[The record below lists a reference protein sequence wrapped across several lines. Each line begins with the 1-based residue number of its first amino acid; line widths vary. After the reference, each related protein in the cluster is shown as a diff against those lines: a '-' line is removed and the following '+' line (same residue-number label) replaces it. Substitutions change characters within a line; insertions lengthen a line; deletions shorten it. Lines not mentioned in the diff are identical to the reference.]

1 MQMKVIDPTYELAL
15 VSPFLLQ
22 TLAEVVA
29 DKGFDAASLCR
40 GLGFGLDDL
49 QDPAQRISHRQA
61 VVMIQRA
68 LKLLPDQGLG
78 LWVGDRNVLGTLG
91 LLGHVLSLCE
101 TLRDAFALGIRYQH
115 TTGGIAVSSVEE
127 TADRIMVD
135 ATCRLPFVEVQ
146 VFAVEEFFASLMV
159 YGRALAGPDFRP
171 QAVEFMHAA
180 PSYALEYQRVL
191 GPDVR
196 FGCR

>member
-49 QDPAQRISHRQA
+49 QDPAQRISYRQA

-101 TLRDAFALGIRYQH
+101 TLRDAFAAGRP
-115 TTGGIAVSSVEE
+115 
-127 TADRIMVD
+127 
-135 ATCRLPFVEVQ
+135 LP
-146 VFAVEEFFASLMV
+146 A
-159 YGRALAGPDFRP
+159 
-171 QAVEFMHAA
+171 H
-180 PSYALEYQRVL
+180 
-191 GPDVR
+191 
-196 FGCR
+196 